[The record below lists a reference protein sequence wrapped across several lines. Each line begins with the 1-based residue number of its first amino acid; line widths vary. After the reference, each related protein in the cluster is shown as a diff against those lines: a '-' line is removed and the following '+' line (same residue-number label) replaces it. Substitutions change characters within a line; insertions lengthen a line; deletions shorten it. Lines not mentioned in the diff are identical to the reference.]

1 MPHEVGSII
10 EGKVT
15 GITKFGAFV
24 ELDDGAVGMVHISE
38 ISQSYVNDISEHLK
52 ENQIVKVKVL
62 NVGDDGKISLS
73 IKRALPQQGGF
84 RRDNNRRKL
93 LFFDFRF
100 NQIRL
105 AFPLDGKRHG
115 VVLAVFQ
122 KTDRIVEV

>member
-52 ENQIVKVKVL
+52 EKP
-62 NVGDDGKISLS
+62 D
-73 IKRALPQQGGF
+73 RQGEGF
-84 RRDNNRRKL
+84 KCGRRRKDQP
-93 LFFDFRF
+93 FDQACASSTGRFSAGQQSLRQYRRPHAAERQAKREFPFR
-100 NQIRL
+100 QHRRQEI
-105 AFPLDGKRHG
+105 
-115 VVLAVFQ
+115 
-122 KTDRIVEV
+122 